1 MGGNRRRLQ
10 GLAVPGASLSSG
22 AAGASVVEVLEDA
35 ALESAKAEAK
45 KDSDLIE
52 QFVRERC
59 PSEHTAANYRAS
71 LRRLGWFCKS
81 VGLQSVRQ
89 LQRDQWAEYRAYLR
103 DPPAEH
109 VMAHRSVSYGAPG
122 WAPFRGPLSERSAK
136 QSEIIAK
143 VFYGWMADPAVGA
156 IAHSPVATI
165 RTHAVRRSA
174 TEAGV
179 HRFLPGPVWPY
190 IDQALLQWPAETL
203 YQQRSRARAQWVI
216 ALAVRTGLR
225 ASEISSARFGSLQP
239 SSLHPGKYNLH
250 VTRKGGV
257 VSALPV
263 LPEVVRAYRAYLDT
277 YDLKGYDLATLPM
290 VLPVR
295 LGKKAETV
303 QPTSRSY
310 IWRIVKDVMQA
321 AADLAMEAGDEIAQ
335 IRLQQAST
343 HWLRHTFATDLF
355 DSGADVLSV
364 RDLMD
369 HASIST
375 TSRYLHRPEER
386 LRADLER
393 LTRD

>member
-1 MGGNRRRLQ
+1 MGGSRR
-10 GLAVPGASLSSG
+10 GSSSLAAPGASLRSG
-22 AAGASVVEVLEDA
+22 AAGAAVVEVLEEEA
-35 ALESAKAEAK
+35 SLESAKAEAK

-89 LQRDQWAEYRAYLR
+89 LLRDQWAEYRAYLR

-109 VMAHRSVSYGAPG
+109 IMAHRSVRYGAPG

-190 IDQALLQWPAETL
+190 IDQALLQWPADTL

-216 ALAVRTGLR
+216 ALAVGTGLR
-225 ASEISSARFGSLQP
+225 ASEVSSKRLSTLCPPHHPQNSTDGSGTKAP
-239 SSLHPGKYNLH
+239 SY
-250 VTRKGGV
+250 
-257 VSALPV
+257 
-263 LPEVVRAYRAYLDT
+263 
-277 YDLKGYDLATLPM
+277 
-290 VLPVR
+290 
-295 LGKKAETV
+295 
-303 QPTSRSY
+303 
-310 IWRIVKDVMQA
+310 
-321 AADLAMEAGDEIAQ
+321 
-335 IRLQQAST
+335 
-343 HWLRHTFATDLF
+343 
-355 DSGADVLSV
+355 
-364 RDLMD
+364 
-369 HASIST
+369 
-375 TSRYLHRPEER
+375 
-386 LRADLER
+386 
-393 LTRD
+393 

>member
-22 AAGASVVEVLEDA
+22 AAGAPVVEVFEDA

-71 LRRLGWFCKS
+71 LRRLGWFCKF
-81 VGLQSVRQ
+81 VELQSVRQ

-103 DPPAEH
+103 DPPADH
-109 VMAHRSVSYGAPG
+109 IMAHRSVSYGAPG

-190 IDQALLQWPAETL
+190 IDQPRRCTSREVAPGPNGSLLWRFA
-203 YQQRSRARAQWVI
+203 RACGRARFRMPGSEAFSPPPSI
-216 ALAVRTGLR
+216 LA
-225 ASEISSARFGSLQP
+225 
-239 SSLHPGKYNLH
+239 
-250 VTRKGGV
+250 
-257 VSALPV
+257 
-263 LPEVVRAYRAYLDT
+263 
-277 YDLKGYDLATLPM
+277 
-290 VLPVR
+290 
-295 LGKKAETV
+295 
-303 QPTSRSY
+303 
-310 IWRIVKDVMQA
+310 
-321 AADLAMEAGDEIAQ
+321 
-335 IRLQQAST
+335 
-343 HWLRHTFATDLF
+343 
-355 DSGADVLSV
+355 
-364 RDLMD
+364 
-369 HASIST
+369 ST
-375 TSRYLHRPEER
+375 TS
-386 LRADLER
+386 
-393 LTRD
+393 T